1 MSNVFAV
8 PVFFVV
14 FRETIEAGIIVSVLL
29 AFLKQ
34 TLGTEDEAIYK
45 RLTRQVWIGLFAGL
59 FICLVLGAAF
69 IGAFYSIGKN
79 LWEQGEDLWEGIF
92 CLLACIIITIMGA
105 AILRI
110 SKLRAKWQ
118 IKITEAL
125 ELKKSRTLGS
135 WMKKYVMIILPF
147 VTVIRE
153 GLEAIVFV
161 GGVSLSAP
169 ASSYPLPVVIG
180 MVAGVAV
187 SWGIYRGGNSL
198 RIQWFLIA
206 STMLLYLVAAGLG
219 SRAVWKFEMYEFK
232 KLVGGDVGETGSGP
246 GSYDIR
252 NTVWH
257 VNCCSPGSRGGAGW
271 GIFNAILGWQNTATY
286 GSILSYNIYWIIV
299 SLGFILMLFREKR
312 GHYPLMKTPASNRAS
327 EEGSESGAGGV
338 MTGGAPGE
346 KMTPNTKL
354 EVTDKA

>member
-34 TLGTEDEAIYK
+34 TLSTEDEATYN

-69 IGAFYSIGKN
+69 IGAFYTIGKN
-79 LWEQGEDLWEGIF
+79 FWEQGEDLWEGIF

-118 IKITEAL
+118 IKIAEAL
-125 ELKKSRTLGS
+125 ELEKGRTLGS
-135 WMKKYVMIILPF
+135 WTKKYVMMVLPF
-147 VTVIRE
+147 ITVIRE

-169 ASSYPLPVVIG
+169 ASAYPLPVIVG

-187 SWGIYRGGNSL
+187 SWGIYRGGNSV
-198 RIQWFLIA
+198 RVQWFLIA

-232 KLVGGDVGETGSGP
+232 RLVGGDVGETGSGP

-252 NTVWH
+252 KTVWH
-257 VNCCSPGSRGGAGW
+257 VNCCSPGSGGGAGW

-286 GSILSYNIYWIIV
+286 GSVLSYNVYWIIV
-299 SLGFILMLFREKR
+299 SLGFMLMLFREKR
-312 GHYPLMKTPASNRAS
+312 GHYPLMKAPVSDRAPR
-327 EEGSESGAGGV
+327 EGSDSGAGGV
-338 MTGGAPGE
+338 MAGDTPGE
-346 KMTPNTKL
+346 KVTPTA
-354 EVTDKA
+354 EVEATDKV

>member
-29 AFLKQ
+29 SFLKQ
-34 TLGTEDEAIYK
+34 TLSTEDETTYK
-45 RLTRQVWIGLFAGL
+45 RLTRQVWIGLSAGL
-59 FICLVLGAAF
+59 FLCFVLGAAF

-79 LWEQGEDLWEGIF
+79 LWDKSEDLWEGIF

-125 ELKKSRTLGS
+125 KLKKSHTLGS
-135 WMKKYVMIILPF
+135 WTKKYVMIILPLI
-147 VTVIRE
+147 TVLRE

-161 GGVSLSAP
+161 GGVSLSEP
-169 ASSYPLPVVIG
+169 ASAYPLPVVVG
-180 MVAGVAV
+180 MLAGITV

-219 SRAVWKFEMYEFK
+219 SRAVWKFEMYKFK
-232 KLVGGDVGETGSGP
+232 KLVGGDVGETGTGP

-257 VNCCSPGSRGGAGW
+257 VNCCSPGSGGGAGW

-286 GSILSYNIYWIIV
+286 GSVLSYNVYWIIV
-299 SLGFILMLFREKR
+299 SLGFMLMLFREKR
-312 GHYPLMKTPASNRAS
+312 GHYPFMKAPVSNSAP
-327 EEGSESGAGGV
+327 EEESESSARGV
-338 MTGGAPGE
+338 MPGGTLGE
-346 KMTPNTKL
+346 KVAPTA
-354 EVTDKA
+354 EVKATDKV